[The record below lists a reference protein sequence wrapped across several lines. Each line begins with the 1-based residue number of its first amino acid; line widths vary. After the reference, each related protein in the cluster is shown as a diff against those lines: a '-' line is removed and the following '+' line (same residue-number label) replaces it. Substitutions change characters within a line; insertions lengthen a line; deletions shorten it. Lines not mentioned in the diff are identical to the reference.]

1 MGVRVYK
8 NLFFLTLSFVSINCF
23 ASEDNL
29 EVLCSKALLS
39 EMQKQKL
46 ISNSSGVCLQS
57 LTDLP
62 QVSIG
67 LGSSVYTSGV
77 ASGKSIGN
85 EDAKIKSI
93 SEILTGKTLSQN
105 KFEIYG
111 YADGEN
117 NTIPSYTDQFLGTK
131 KTFKKSDIRN
141 LIKDQATSSQILS
154 LLEDVDEKAELQPV
168 KSTGAGAS
176 FKKEPGLTY
185 HPKIERVMSLIN
197 NYYLSVDRAVQ
208 TCMQLVDGEYA
219 TPEVAKTNCTKK
231 VTGHASP
238 NSEVLSQG
246 KITCDA
252 RRKAVLVLN
261 PGVKATKSTEPS
273 NVQPNFQIPNEGE
286 SRRDMQV
293 AASLDL
299 LKKIKTGSA
308 SGSDANSVIEKL
320 ASDCSGSPL
329 DGSAYKFNKDNL
341 KRMYDDIQKNL
352 SGIVDSKVK
361 AAVTSGDYTKVKSI
375 MEKSEDDLA
384 EGTVTDEDPTQKLM
398 GVLNYGA
405 DKKEAA
411 NRITFYYQ
419 VAKGSVTLTCSPM
432 KDPSLKDFNFDGS
445 VVSVYDCWDFDN
457 KKKSNYQPIVFD
469 PRNKTKAHKLA
480 LGNNGKFKK
489 DPAPLKDISY
499 GDPSYPNASR
509 DYSSTD
515 VFNCLSASAAVE
527 EKLNHQNQTG
537 AGGELIDPYDMYPDA
552 SGNVKV
558 SINPKD
564 IPTHQR
570 GKDEPIVKG
579 WVCEACHSG
588 LQVNQDEKKAWSSN
602 KKSRD
607 FTMIE
612 GGTHSQSSAPVA
624 NLGLTFGSM
633 KNLGFRKVTRE
644 SFDGRCAS
652 PKKVCDC
659 LKNSAQYGGLD
670 KILKASTVVNL
681 NKNLKADMAMSENDL
696 KNSCLY
702 TPPVAPS
709 CSVAPSG
716 KGAERVNRGLA
727 APSCIALNR
736 LLNKFPDRKAVIQQ
750 TYPKIED
757 FITSHQK
764 VKLGSML
771 CKNAFPSDDDSK
783 DCPLNGAPSKA
794 SGGSSKGVQ
803 H

>member
-1 MGVRVYK
+1 VFK
-8 NLFFLTLSFVSINCF
+8 NLFFLTFSFVAIYGF
-23 ASEDNL
+23 ASDDNL

-46 ISNSSGVCLQS
+46 ISNSTGVCVQS

-67 LGSSVYTSGV
+67 LGSSVYTSGA

-85 EDAKIKSI
+85 EDEKIKLI
-93 SEILTGKTLSQN
+93 TGILTGKPLGN
-105 KFEIYG
+105 NFAVYG

-131 KTFKKSDIRN
+131 KTFKKSDIRS
-141 LIKDQATSSQILS
+141 LIKDQATSSKILS
-154 LLEDVDEKAELQPV
+154 LLEDVDDKAELQPV
-168 KSTGAGAS
+168 KSDGPGQS
-176 FKKEPGLTY
+176 FKREAGLTY

-208 TCMQLVDGEYA
+208 TCMQLVEGEYA
-219 TPEVAKTNCTKK
+219 TPELAKSNCAKK

-246 KITCDA
+246 KNTCDA

-261 PGVKATKSTEPS
+261 PGVKATKGTEPS
-273 NVQPNFQIPNEGE
+273 KVQPNFQIPSEGE

-293 AASLDL
+293 AATLDL
-299 LKKIKTGSA
+299 LKKIKTGSS
-308 SGSDANSVIEKL
+308 SGTDANSVIEKL
-320 ASDCSGSPL
+320 AGDCSGTPL
-329 DGSAYKFNKDNL
+329 DSSAYKFNKDNL

-352 SGIVDSKVK
+352 AGIVDPKIKTAVTNGDYLKVK
-361 AAVTSGDYTKVKSI
+361 GFL
-375 MEKSEDDLA
+375 EKSEDDLA
-384 EGTVTDEDPTQKLM
+384 DGLVTAEDPTQKLM
-398 GVLNYGA
+398 SVLNYGA
-405 DKKEAA
+405 DKKEAV
-411 NRITFYYQ
+411 NRITFYYP
-419 VAKGSVTLTCSPM
+419 VAKGNVSLSCTLM
-432 KDPSLKDFNFDGS
+432 KDADRKKFDFNGTS
-445 VVSVYDCWDFDN
+445 VDVYECWDVEN
-457 KKKSNYQPIVFD
+457 KKKSNYQNLVFD
-469 PRNKTKAHKLA
+469 PRNKTKAHNLVNDSR
-480 LGNNGKFKK
+480 GNFRKNVS
-489 DPAPLKDISY
+489 PLKDITY
-499 GDPSYPNASR
+499 GDASYPNASR
-509 DYSSTD
+509 DFSSTD

-527 EKLNHQNQTG
+527 EKLNNQNQTG

-564 IPTHQR
+564 IPSHEKK
-570 GKDEPIVKG
+570 GKEEPIVKG

-588 LQVNQDEKKAWSSN
+588 LQVNQDAKKEWSST

-607 FTMIE
+607 FTMID
-612 GGTHSQSSAPVA
+612 GGTHSQSAAPVSS
-624 NLGLTFGSM
+624 LGLTFGSM

-644 SFDGRCAS
+644 SFNGKCAA

-659 LKNSAQYGGLD
+659 LKNSSQYGGLD
-670 KILKASTVVNL
+670 KILSASTVVNL

-716 KGAERVNRGLA
+716 KGSEKVSRGLST
-727 APSCIALNR
+727 PSCMALTR
-736 LLNKFPDRKAVIQQ
+736 FMEKYPDRKAVVDK

-783 DCPLNGAPSKA
+783 DCPSGGSPSKS

-803 H
+803 R

>member
-1 MGVRVYK
+1 MFK
-8 NLFFLTLSFVSINCF
+8 ILFFLTLIFVSFNDVW
-23 ASEDNL
+23 ANEDL

-39 EMQKQKL
+39 EMQKQKM

-77 ASGKSIGN
+77 ATGKSIGN
-85 EDAKIKSI
+85 EDEKIKSI
-93 SEILTGKTLSQN
+93 SEILTGKPLSQN

-117 NTIPSYTDQFLGTK
+117 NTITNYTDQFLGAK

-141 LIKDQATSSQILS
+141 LIKDQATSSKILT

-168 KSTGAGAS
+168 KSTGAGES
-176 FKKEPGLTY
+176 FKKEAGLTY

-208 TCMQLVDGEYA
+208 TCLQLVEGEYA
-219 TPEVAKTNCTKK
+219 TPEVAKNNCTKK

-273 NVQPNFQIPNEGE
+273 KVQPNFQIPSEGE

-293 AASLDL
+293 AATLDL
-299 LKKIKTGSA
+299 LKKVKLGSA
-308 SGSDANSVIEKL
+308 SGSDSSSVIEKL

-352 SGIVDSKVK
+352 VGIVDSKIK
-361 AAVTSGDYTKVKSI
+361 AAVSSGDYTKVKSFL
-375 MEKSEDDLA
+375 EKSEDDLA
-384 EGTVTDEDPTQKLM
+384 DGLVTAEDPTQKLM

-411 NRITFYYQ
+411 NRLTFYYP
-419 VAKGSVTLTCSPM
+419 AGKGNVSLTCIPM
-432 KDPSLKDFNFDGS
+432 KDAEYKDFNFDGS
-445 VVSVYDCWDFDN
+445 VVSVYDCWDSEN
-457 KKKSNYQPIVFD
+457 KKKSNYKSLVFD
-469 PRNKTKAHKLA
+469 PRNKTKAHKLT
-480 LGNNGKFKK
+480 LGSNGKFKK
-489 DPAPLKDISY
+489 DPAPLKDITY
-499 GDPSYPNASR
+499 GDSTYPNASR
-509 DYSSTD
+509 DFSSTD

-537 AGGELIDPYDMYPDA
+537 AGGELIDPFDMYPDA

-558 SINPKD
+558 SINPRD
-564 IPTHQR
+564 IPSHQK
-570 GKDEPIVKG
+570 GKEEPIVKG
-579 WVCEACHSG
+579 WVCDACHSG
-588 LQVNQDEKKAWSSN
+588 LRVNQDETKNWSTS

-612 GGTHSQSSAPVA
+612 GGTHSQSASPVS

-644 SFDGRCAS
+644 SFDGKCAA

-659 LKNSAQYGGLD
+659 MKNSSQYGGLD
-670 KILKASTVVNL
+670 KILSASTVVNL

-716 KGAERVNRGLA
+716 KGAERVNRGLS
-727 APSCIALNR
+727 APSCVALNR
-736 LLNKFPDRKAVIQQ
+736 LLDKYPDRKAVIEKN
-750 TYPKIED
+750 YPKIED
-757 FITSHQK
+757 FIKSHQK

-783 DCPLNGAPSKA
+783 DCTLGGSPSKA
-794 SGGSSKGVQ
+794 SGGSSKGIKQ
-803 H
+803 

>member
-1 MGVRVYK
+1 MFK
-8 NLFFLTLSFVSINCF
+8 NLFFLTLSFVSFNGV
-23 ASEDNL
+23 SSDDDL

-46 ISNSSGVCLQS
+46 ISNSSGVCVQS

-67 LGSSVYTSGV
+67 LGSSVYSSGV

-85 EDAKIKSI
+85 EDEKIKSI
-93 SEILTGKTLSQN
+93 SEVLTGKPLSQN

-117 NTIPSYTDQFLGTK
+117 NTIPGYTDQFLGAK
-131 KTFKKSDIRN
+131 KTFKKSDIRS

-154 LLEDVDEKAELQPV
+154 LLEDVDEKAELQPI
-168 KSTGAGAS
+168 KSAGAGAP
-176 FKKEPGLTY
+176 FKKEAGLTY

-208 TCMQLVDGEYA
+208 TCMQLVEGEYG
-219 TPEVAKTNCTKK
+219 TPELAKSNCAKK

-238 NSEVLSQG
+238 NSEIQSRG
-246 KITCDA
+246 NITCDA

-273 NVQPNFQIPNEGE
+273 KVQPNFQIPSEGE

-299 LKKIKTGSA
+299 LKKIKIGSA
-308 SGSDANSVIEKL
+308 GGSDANSVIEKL
-320 ASDCSGSPL
+320 AGDCSGSPL
-329 DGSAYKFNKDNL
+329 DSAAYNFNKDNL
-341 KRMYDDIQKNL
+341 KRMYDDIQKSL
-352 SGIVDSKVK
+352 TGIVDPKVK
-361 AAVTSGDYTKVKSI
+361 AAVSSGDYAKVKTYL
-375 MEKSEDDLA
+375 EKSEDDLA
-384 EGTVTDEDPTQKLM
+384 DGLVTREDPTQKLM
-398 GVLNYGA
+398 GVLNFGV
-405 DKKEAA
+405 DKTEAT
-411 NRITFYYQ
+411 NRVQFSYT
-419 VAKGSVTLTCSPM
+419 KSKSSGDLTCVQS
-432 KDPSLKDFNFDGS
+432 KDPEMKEYKYGS
-445 VVSVYDCWDFDN
+445 NIVPVFECYDIAN
-457 KKKSNYQPIVFD
+457 KKKSNFQYLVFD
-469 PRNKTKAHKLA
+469 PQNKTKAHNLSPY
-480 LGNNGKFKK
+480 NGRYKHV
-489 DPAPLKDISY
+489 DTARADIFF
-499 GDPSYPNASR
+499 GDASYPNASR

-515 VFNCLSASAAVE
+515 VFNCLSASTAVE

-537 AGGELIDPYDMYPDA
+537 AGGELIDPFDMYPDA

-558 SINPKD
+558 SINPRD
-564 IPTHQR
+564 IPMHSR
-570 GKDEPIVKG
+570 NKDDKNPVKG
-579 WVCEACHSG
+579 WVCNACYSG
-588 LQVNQDEKKAWSSN
+588 LQVKQDTEKKTWSSTKN
-602 KKSRD
+602 SRERIMAD
-607 FTMIE
+607 
-612 GGTHSQSSAPVA
+612 GGTHSQSSTPVS

-644 SFDGRCAS
+644 SFNGLCAS

-659 LKNSAQYGGLD
+659 LKNSAKYGGLD
-670 KILKASTVVNL
+670 KILSASTVVNL
-681 NKNLKADMAMSENDL
+681 NKDLKADMAMSESDM

-716 KGAERVNRGLA
+716 KGAENVTRGLST
-727 APSCIALNR
+727 PSCLALNR
-736 LLNKFPDRKAVIQQ
+736 FLAKYPDRKAVVDK

-771 CKNAFPSDDDSK
+771 CKNAFPSDDDSN
-783 DCPLNGAPSKA
+783 DCPMNGAPSKA
-794 SGGSSKGVQ
+794 SGGSSKVK
-803 H
+803 HE